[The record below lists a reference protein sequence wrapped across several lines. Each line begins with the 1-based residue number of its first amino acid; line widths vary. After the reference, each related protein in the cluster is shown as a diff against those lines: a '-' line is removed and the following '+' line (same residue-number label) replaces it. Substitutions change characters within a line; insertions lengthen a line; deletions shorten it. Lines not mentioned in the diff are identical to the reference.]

1 MGFTITWIHWHRTED
16 PVPGSTDFYQLLKS
30 DSFLEPRL
38 LPSRSPLLLVCYN
51 LECSLWV
58 IVEILQLF
66 LPILTAKPGFQADI
80 WTLCWPIRG
89 GRIFSETPVRGL
101 LSCFCF
107 FVFPLKS
114 LLRGQV
120 WHSFHMSVLFPKD
133 SCFPNTSSGAI
144 NEIML

>member
-1 MGFTITWIHWHRTED
+1 MGFTITWIHWNRTED
-16 PVPGSTDFYQLLKS
+16 PVPGSIDFYQSLKS
-30 DSFLEPRL
+30 DNFLKPRL
-38 LPSRSPLLLVCYN
+38 LPSRCALLIICHN

-66 LPILTAKPGFQADI
+66 LPVLTPKPGFQADI

-89 GRIFSETPVRGL
+89 GRIFSETLVRGL

-107 FVFPLKS
+107 FVFSLKS

-120 WHSFHMSVLFPKD
+120 WPSFHTSVLFHKG
-133 SCFPNTSSGAI
+133 SCFPITSSGAV
-144 NEIML
+144 NEIVL